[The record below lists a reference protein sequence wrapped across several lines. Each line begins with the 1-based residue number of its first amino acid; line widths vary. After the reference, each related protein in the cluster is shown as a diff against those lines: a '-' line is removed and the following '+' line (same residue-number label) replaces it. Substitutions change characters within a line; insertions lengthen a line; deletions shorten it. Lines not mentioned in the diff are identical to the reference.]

1 MGRAE
6 IPSLRG
12 GEYVGGKCVEESTVI
27 GRLEYEERGAMAC
40 CQMGQGSREMCFF
53 VFCLF

>member
-12 GEYVGGKCVEESTVI
+12 GEYVGGECVEESTVI
-27 GRLEYEERGAMAC
+27 GRLEYEERGAM
-40 CQMGQGSREMCFF
+40 
-53 VFCLF
+53 V